1 MIHCECFRTVL
12 EINDCQ
18 CFRGLLEINDCQR
31 FRGVLEINDS
41 YPEMSNSQCA
51 TVRGKLEMANYQYF
65 RRACLR

>member
-51 TVRGKLEMANYQYF
+51 TSEES
-65 RRACLR
+65 LRWLTISISEECA